1 MRLRILLVALISMT
15 VAQPRNTQRPTR
27 APQAQIK
34 YHDPNGLKVN
44 WKFFSPQTQFRAR
57 PHIQTPQPQQ
67 TEATRAEDADATQ
80 EQPQSQLLQV
90 EEDEL
95 AHRPYIQPPSQSESQ
110 QNLNQIQYKS
120 FSQPQP
126 TESQPYP
133 NQLQYKRYP
142 AEPQPDPNQA
152 QYGRYSATPSDDSFK
167 PQVTYSGPQAVL
179 YQTNTEHSQQY
190 GQQPTSPSAP
200 NYEPP
205 SDRYGQQGRIVYKDE
220 QEQQLQ
226 EPQVEHIPVPVEKLP
241 VPAPRQLVFNK
252 NMPREIQQL
261 LQYQAQIP
269 YDVIANSITYKPK
282 TLFVPKQLPSSE
294 AAGPYQY
301 RAKTYYVN
309 QGQYQDDSDITKP
322 VEEVQNHRH

>member
-1 MRLRILLVALISMT
+1 MILRILLVALISTT
-15 VAQPRNTQRPTR
+15 VAQQRNTQRPTR

-44 WKFFSPQTQFRAR
+44 WKFFSPQNQYRTR
-57 PHIQTPQPQQ
+57 PHQSPQTPQPQQ
-67 TEATRAEDADATQ
+67 AEVTQHADLTQ

-90 EEDEL
+90 EAEEL
-95 AHRPYIQPPSQSESQ
+95 ARRSYTQPPSQPESQ

-142 AEPQPDPNQA
+142 AEPQPDPNQV
-152 QYGRYSATPSDDSFK
+152 QYSRYSGTPTDDFK
-167 PQVTYSGPQAVL
+167 PQVTYSGPSSIL
-179 YQTNTEHSQQY
+179 YQTSVEQAQKY

-200 NYEPP
+200 SYEQS
-205 SDRYGQQGRIVYKDE
+205 SDGYGQQGRIVYKEE

-241 VPAPRQLVFNK
+241 VPPPRQLVFNK

-301 RAKTYYVN
+301 RAKTYYLN
-309 QGQYQDDSDITKP
+309 QGQYEDDSEITKP
-322 VEEVQNHRH
+322 VEEIQNHRH